1 MRLRAD
7 KRLGG
12 VFVFILSK
20 RPSTLKRVFDVSKLD
35 FSTVINRRGTDSYKW
50 DAADRVVGNTETIQM
65 GCADMDFKSPPEIIE
80 ELHKVVEHGIFGYAT
95 LTQQYAPG
103 IVSWYKER
111 HNCELKADWILY
123 VPRIV
128 VACSVL
134 VNTFTQKGDKVIL
147 NSPYYPP
154 LNDVT

>member
-1 MRLRAD
+1 M
-7 KRLGG
+7 
-12 VFVFILSK
+12 
-20 RPSTLKRVFDVSKLD
+20 SKLD

-50 DAADRVVGNTETIQM
+50 DAAD
-65 GCADMDFKSPPEIIE
+65 SPPEIIE

-111 HNCELKADWILY
+111 HNCELKPEWILY

-154 LNDVT
+154 LNDVTS